1 MPLRRIGIW
10 KAARPPESCCSVS
23 PDRAAIPFG
32 ELKIDALLISAP
44 PNVRYLSG
52 FTGDNG
58 LLLVTPASQTL
69 FTDPRFTIQAA
80 EECSCEVK
88 TVTKTPLDQ
97 AALQMIGKK
106 RIKRVGF
113 EASRM
118 LYEAYQRIAKSLPRG
133 VKLKPIGP
141 VVDGLRMVKSDDEIA
156 RIRRSVLTNSEAFEK
171 TVRSI
176 RPGARES
183 AIAAELEYQMRRLG
197 AEKAAFE
204 TIVAIGPRSALPHA
218 QPTARKLGNDELL
231 LIDMGACQDGYM
243 SDMTR
248 VLFLGTPSRRV
259 RTMYN
264 AVLKAQLAAI
274 DAVRPGVTAAHVDRA
289 ARRVLEIR
297 RPGKRVRP
305 LHRSWPGARNSRR
318 PAPGAPRQN
327 ETPSRHGHH
336 HRAGRVRSRFRRN
349 SHRRHRAGDQE
360 RLRSSDPHFQGAKTS
375 LECRMTKSKS

>member
-1 MPLRRIGIW
+1 
-10 KAARPPESCCSVS
+10 VS
-23 PDRAAIPFG
+23 ADRAHIPFG
-32 ELKIDALLISAP
+32 ELKIDAMLVSAA

-58 LLLVTPASQTL
+58 LLLLTPNSQTL

-80 EECSCEVK
+80 EECTCEVK

-97 AALQMIGKK
+97 AALQAIRRR

-118 LYEAYQRIAKSLPRG
+118 LYEVHQRIAKSLPKGTTLRP
-133 VKLKPIGP
+133 VGP
-141 VVDGLRMVKSDDEIA
+141 VVDQMRMVKSDDEIA

-171 TVRSI
+171 AVRSI

-183 AIAAELEYQMRRLG
+183 SIAAELEYQMRRLG

-204 TIVAIGPRSALPHA
+204 TIVAIGSRSALPHA
-218 QPTARKLGNDELL
+218 QPTARKLAVDELL

-264 AVLKAQLAAI
+264 AVLQAQLAAI

-289 ARRVLEIR
+289 ARRVLEAEGLGKEFVHSTGHGLGLEIHEGPRLGR
-297 RPGKRVRP
+297 RDATKLLPGMAITIE
-305 LHRSWPGARNSRR
+305 PGAYVRDFGGIRIEDTVLVTKN
-318 PAPGAPRQN
+318 GC
-327 ETPSRHGHH
+327 EVLTPTSK
-336 HRAGRVRSRFRRN
+336 
-349 SHRRHRAGDQE
+349 E
-360 RLRSSDPHFQGAKTS
+360 LRL
-375 LECRMTKSKS
+375 L

>member
-1 MPLRRIGIW
+1 M
-10 KAARPPESCCSVS
+10 S

-259 RTMYN
+259 RTMYD
-264 AVLKAQLAAI
+264 AVLKAQLAGI

-289 ARRVLEIR
+289 ARRVLEIEGLGKEFVHSTGHGLGLEIHEGPRLGR
-297 RPGKRVRP
+297 RDKTKLQPGMAITIE
-305 LHRSWPGARNSRR
+305 PGAYVRDFGGIRIEDTVLVTKN
-318 PAPGAPRQN
+318 GC
-327 ETPSRHGHH
+327 EVLTPTSK
-336 HRAGRVRSRFRRN
+336 
-349 SHRRHRAGDQE
+349 E
-360 RLRSSDPHFQGAKTS
+360 LRL
-375 LECRMTKSKS
+375 L